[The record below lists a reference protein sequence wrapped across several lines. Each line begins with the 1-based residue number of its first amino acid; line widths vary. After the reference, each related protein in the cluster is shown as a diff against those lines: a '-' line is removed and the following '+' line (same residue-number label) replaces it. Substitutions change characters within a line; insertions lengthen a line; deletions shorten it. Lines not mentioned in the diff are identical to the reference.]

1 MFLDLKKELET
12 SIAAAS
18 PSYIDS
24 PARRVNGKVFFR
36 NRELH
41 DFSCLDVLG
50 LSQNKRVKR
59 AAHESIEALGL
70 GTCRSRKNAGTSSA
84 HIICEKALS
93 SFFGYERSLV
103 FSGRNQ
109 VVFSLLATLLREQDH
124 VFCDEDYAGL
134 LSDVCLLLNCPLEV
148 LPLNNPKSLEAAI
161 EVPLLGKRK
170 VLFADSISAT
180 SGRKLDLISLSLLCA
195 RHNVLLI
202 VDESYAAGIL
212 GPRGAGVMDESDF
225 VASPTRPFC
234 LISELGFGLGVFGA
248 CLSGTP
254 ALVDAL
260 ALRSRTLAVE
270 PSLPP
275 TLAASIAAGLDVC
288 ELSFAQR
295 ALIKGKCQYL
305 LGGLL
310 QIKHSLDIIANSFV
324 SVRFKKRREAV
335 GFLDHLFLKGFLC
348 DLLPSPTKFSESTY
362 VRMIPTVW
370 HSDRVLTELLNVAVE
385 FFQKPSE

>member
-1 MFLDLKKELET
+1 MFLDLKKELEN
-12 SIAAAS
+12 SIATAN

-41 DFSCLDVLG
+41 DFSCMDVLG

-59 AAHESIEALGL
+59 AAHESIEALGVS
-70 GTCRSRKNAGTSSA
+70 TCRSRKNAGTSSA
-84 HIICEKALS
+84 HLVSEKALS
-93 SFFGYERSLV
+93 TFFGYERSLV

-109 VVFSLLATLLREQDH
+109 VVFSLLATLLREQDQ

-148 LPLNNPKSLEAAI
+148 VALDKPRSLEAVI
-161 EVPLLGKRK
+161 EAPLLGRRK
-170 VLFADSISAT
+170 ILFADTVSAT
-180 SGRKLDLISLSLLCA
+180 SGRKLDLVSLSLLCS

-212 GPRGAGVMDESDF
+212 GPRGAGVMDESEF
-225 VASPTRPFC
+225 VSSPTRPFC

-248 CLSGTP
+248 CLCGP
-254 ALVDAL
+254 QNLVDAL
-260 ALRSRTLAVE
+260 AQRSKTLASE
-270 PSLPP
+270 PSFPP
-275 TLAASIAAGLDVC
+275 SLSSSLSTALDVC
-288 ELSFAQR
+288 ELSLGER

-310 QIKHSLDIIANSFV
+310 QIKHRYEVTASSFLSLK
-324 SVRFKKRREAV
+324 FKKRRDAV
-335 GFLDHLFLKGFLC
+335 AFSDYLFQRGFLC
-348 DLLPSPTKFSESTY
+348 ELLPSPSKFSESTFLRL
-362 VRMIPTVW
+362 VPSLW
-370 HSDRVLTELLNVAVE
+370 HSDQVLTELLIASDE
-385 FFQKPSE
+385 FFQAPA